1 MSFSDTLPRRKMDE
15 GNMAPSSRKTTF
27 LLLVV
32 VQSHIDSLN
41 PALDTYEFL
50 SKLKSEYLEVWLT
63 GFRVSVLAAS
73 TKISWVLVSLE
84 FT

>member
-1 MSFSDTLPRRKMDE
+1 MEK

-27 LLLVV
+27 LLLLI

-50 SKLKSEYLEVWLT
+50 SKLKFEYLQVLLT
-63 GFRVSVLAAS
+63 GLRVSVS
-73 TKISWVLVSLE
+73 KYKNFMGFSFS
-84 FT
+84 